1 LDQDGLLSASV
12 AGRRGRSIAVVPKHP
27 VSRRQADENAKQE
40 ELVRFGFGLKTLA
53 DWFNSVFQGI
63 QFGVVRFDR

>member
-1 LDQDGLLSASV
+1 M
-12 AGRRGRSIAVVPKHP
+12 VPKHP
-27 VSRRQADENAKQE
+27 VSRRQADGNAKQE
-40 ELVRFGFGLKTLA
+40 ELVWFGFGLKTLT